1 MNYKKILAG
10 FLSATMFLPSV
21 KCVTPDIS
29 DNSKI
34 ISNSSGKKFD
44 KKTKVGIG
52 IGSGALLVLGA
63 PSLVYW
69 IYKQQQQKNGTLK
82 EQTRKMCERAEREV
96 NHYIKENVICLN
108 NALPK
113 DENAVSAFYY
123 GKDAFKNLLSDTQSD
138 DTNGSYKNSTCIIH
152 KYDEKYMFMEP
163 VFIVKG
169 KLNRFV
175 QMCTIPWEFV
185 KYGYAESMYRLA
197 DVDELSDTEKN
208 EENEK
213 TEYDYLHFRPTM
225 DSSGI
230 CVVVRVHKVKNTVEW
245 KCIYMRIGVAEKKW
259 ASLNYDPSNDVW
271 SAPPI
276 K

>member
-1 MNYKKILAG
+1 MNYKKFLAG
-10 FLSATMFLPSV
+10 FLGVAMFLPSV

-29 DNSKI
+29 DNS
-34 ISNSSGKKFD
+34 GKKFD
-44 KKTKVGIG
+44 KKTKTGIGIG

-69 IYKQQQQKNGTLK
+69 IHKHQQQKNGTLK

-123 GKDAFKNLLSDTQSD
+123 GKDAFKNLASDTQSD
-138 DTNGSYKNSTCIIH
+138 DTNESYKSSACIIH
-152 KYDEKYMFMEP
+152 KHDKKYMFMEP

-169 KLNRFV
+169 KKLNRFV
-175 QMCTIPWEFV
+175 QMCTVPWKMASEYGGAEF
-185 KYGYAESMYRLA
+185 MYRLA
-197 DVDELSDTEKN
+197 DA
-208 EENEK
+208 EEISKMKGKEA
-213 TEYDYLHFRPTM
+213 TDSLDYNYLYFIPTM
-225 DSSGI
+225 YSSVPR
-230 CVVVRVHKVKNTVEW
+230 VVVRVHKENKTVEW
-245 KCIYMRIGVAEKKW
+245 RYIYEFESGYINDWVP
-259 ASLNYDPSNDVW
+259 LNYDRSNDIW
-271 SAPPI
+271 SAPSI